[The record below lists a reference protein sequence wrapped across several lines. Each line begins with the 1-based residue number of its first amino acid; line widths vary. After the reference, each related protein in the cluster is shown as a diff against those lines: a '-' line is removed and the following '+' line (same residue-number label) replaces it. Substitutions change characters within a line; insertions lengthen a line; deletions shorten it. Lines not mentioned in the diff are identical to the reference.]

1 MLQINRIS
9 IFNKNFWTSKRIL
22 LSIFGVLLFIDILT
36 KQLIIYLG
44 YGDFFKLYFE
54 SNFKIVGIIF
64 GRVTS
69 FFNLVLVHNKGISF
83 SMLSNNNPM
92 MRWALSIVAILIV
105 VFILQLI
112 KEERKLNSKIAL
124 TFIISGAIG
133 NIIDRLRF
141 GSVIDFLDFHIIGY
155 HWPAFNFADT
165 CISLGVF
172 LFIMIKIIENK
183 KHISKK

>member
-1 MLQINRIS
+1 
-9 IFNKNFWTSKRIL
+9 L
-22 LSIFGVLLFIDILT
+22 LSIFGCLLFIDILT

-54 SNFKIVGIIF
+54 YNFKIVGIIF

-92 MRWALSIVAILIV
+92 MRWALSIIAILIV
-105 VFILQLI
+105 MFILQLI
-112 KEERKLNSKIAL
+112 HEEKKLNSKIAL

-141 GSVIDFLDFHIIGY
+141 GSVIDFLDFHIMGY